1 MPRRREEPRM
11 LDTGLVALTMR
22 AEQRGRTGY
31 PWLLRRARRPG
42 WWGWALAA
50 LIVVAGVWVLR

>member
-1 MPRRREEPRM
+1 M

-31 PWLLRRARRPG
+31 PWLLRRGRRPG
-42 WWGWALAA
+42 WLAWVLTALLIGVAVWAL
-50 LIVVAGVWVLR
+50 R

>member
-1 MPRRREEPRM
+1 M

-42 WWGWALAA
+42 WWGWTLALATLIAAAGLWA
-50 LIVVAGVWVLR
+50 LR